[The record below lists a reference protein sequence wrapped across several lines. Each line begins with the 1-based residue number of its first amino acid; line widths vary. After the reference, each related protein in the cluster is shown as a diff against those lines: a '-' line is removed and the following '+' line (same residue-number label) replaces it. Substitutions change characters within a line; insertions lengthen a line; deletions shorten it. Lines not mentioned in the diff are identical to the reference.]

1 MKLTCSDL
9 FSLWT
14 KYYGANYSIETF
26 PAVLLYR
33 NIASRYFIYY
43 IKKKKIPAKIGNRLW
58 VRANTRYAS

>member
-43 IKKKKIPAKIGNRLW
+43 ILKKKDSGKNRQSTLGSCK
-58 VRANTRYAS
+58 Y